1 MGSTNG
7 KQSGRKNDDR
17 PAIWVGYGKL
27 LKLFRENARLT
38 QEELADRISY
48 SAESVSSV
56 EQGRRPA
63 KAPFTAAAE
72 RALEAGGALQVLQDE
87 VDFAKL
93 PAFFRDFVLIEM
105 EAVSRSSYDPLMI
118 PGLLQTEGYAR
129 TLFEGHCPR
138 LSEDAVE
145 YSVDARMSRQTL
157 LTRNPTVELAF
168 IIGEAA
174 LRNPVGGREIMR
186 RQLQQLLEQGRLGNV
201 EIQVMPSE
209 HGYHPGLEG
218 PIVLVET
225 AEHQHFGYFE
235 SQGVGNVVSDPA
247 QVSVFGLRY
256 GKLRSQALH
265 AGESARFIEQ
275 LAGSNER

>member
-1 MGSTNG
+1 MGGTNSKHADRK
-7 KQSGRKNDDR
+7 KQEDR

-27 LKLFRENARLT
+27 LRLFRDNAGLT

-48 SAESVSSV
+48 SVDTVSSV

-72 RALEAGGALQVLQDE
+72 RVLEAGGALQVLQEE
-87 VDFAKL
+87 VDFTKL

-105 EAVSRSSYDPLMI
+105 EAVSRCSYDPLMI
-118 PGLLQTEGYAR
+118 PGLLQTEDYAR

-145 YSVDARMSRQTL
+145 YSVDARLSRQQL
-157 LTRNPTVELAF
+157 LTRTPTVEFAF
-168 IIGEAA
+168 VVGEAA
-174 LRNPVGGREIMR
+174 LRNPVGSREIIR
-186 RQLQQLLEQGRLGNV
+186 AQQQHLLEQAVLPNV
-201 EIQVMPSE
+201 ELQVMPTE
-209 HGYHPGLEG
+209 YGYHPGLEG

-225 AEHQHFGYFE
+225 AEHRQFGYFE
-235 SQGVGNVVSDPA
+235 SQGVGSVVSDPA
-247 QVSVFGLRY
+247 QVSAFGLRY

-265 AGESARFIEQ
+265 AGESARFVEQ
-275 LAGSNER
+275 LAGEQ